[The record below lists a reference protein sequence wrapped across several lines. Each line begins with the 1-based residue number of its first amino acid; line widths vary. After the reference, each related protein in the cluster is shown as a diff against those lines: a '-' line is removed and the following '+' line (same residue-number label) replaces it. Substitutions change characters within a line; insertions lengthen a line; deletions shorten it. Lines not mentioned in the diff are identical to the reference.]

1 MVPISSNFYVHL
13 IKFHS
18 SIMNLISPFYYEKT
32 RGICSRKLLRQF
44 GEERQTKISL
54 YPYEGW
60 GKPVLQCH
68 WTIKT
73 LWWSKTRCII
83 IEQNGH
89 RKNVTKGHMKC
100 LGNGQLEITG
110 QFQRNDDCCFR
121 LTLSSNIT
129 DDDVHDGYVLSG
141 ILELGSFKNDL
152 QLSHF
157 AVVSINCL
165 VQQQQNMKHNPLLKT
180 RNLLLSCF

>member
-1 MVPISSNFYVHL
+1 M
-13 IKFHS
+13 
-18 SIMNLISPFYYEKT
+18 
-32 RGICSRKLLRQF
+32 

-68 WTIKT
+68 WTVKT
-73 LWWSKTRCII
+73 LWWSKTRCIV

-110 QFQRNDDCCFR
+110 QFLRNDDSYFR

-129 DDDVHDGYVLSG
+129 DDDVQDGYVLSG
-141 ILELGSFKNDL
+141 ALELGSSKYDL

-157 AVVSINCL
+157 AMVSINYL
-165 VQQQQNMKHNPLLKT
+165 EHQQRQNIKHNSLLKT
-180 RNLLLSCF
+180 RNLLFSCF